1 MAVVPT
7 TSRNASA
14 GSFAPATI
22 VLATSGD
29 TLVYSPQG
37 QQELLLV
44 NGTVLGGS
52 AIVVTI
58 DGAAGTTVPIVGGG
72 DQTASVAAG
81 YTISVPAGK
90 AVAVMLDRI
99 PAFLQG
105 TVAITAATGAIVSAS
120 IITN

>member
-1 MAVVPT
+1 MAVVPS
-7 TSRNASA
+7 TSRTANAGA
-14 GSFAPATI
+14 FAPADI

-29 TLVYSPQG
+29 TLVYSAG
-37 QQELLLV
+37 SQQELVLV

-58 DGAAGTTVPIVGGG
+58 DGSAGTTVPIVGGG
-72 DQTASVAAG
+72 DTTASVAAG

-90 AVAVMLDRI
+90 SKVVMLDRI
-99 PAFLQG
+99 PAFLNG